1 MFANGSVANERTL
14 VMVVLQ
20 QVVVLII
27 TVSVRVKIYRV
38 RLG

>member
-1 MFANGSVANERTL
+1 VFANGSVANERTL

-27 TVSVRVKIYRV
+27 TVSVRVKIY
-38 RLG
+38 

>member
-1 MFANGSVANERTL
+1 VFANGSVANERTL

>member
-27 TVSVRVKIYRV
+27 TVSVRVKIY
-38 RLG
+38 